1 MHTPKAVNISNLV
14 GVALVSIITLILA
27 LAVTAPSLNAAAATK
42 VVLVEG
48 PGFFTGTPTV
58 FAAQKGIFKK
68 HGLEVEFVTIARSTT
83 ALEAVRNG
91 DADLAWAG
99 SAAITR
105 ALKGPTD
112 VRIISQHMTK
122 PFWILVSRPEI
133 KRIAD
138 LKGKTL
144 GASSQG
150 NIEYVMLS
158 QILEKGGVNEGE
170 WKHVR
175 MRVPQRLLALKNN
188 QVAAVALTPPYNM
201 LALTQGFNRLA
212 DFDQYLPLWMSGTTV
227 ATIETIKTKP
237 AMIKSFLRAVKEA
250 IAIIHK
256 DKDTTVQF
264 WMKRHKVSR
273 EAASMAYD
281 KYAPTFK
288 QDASLEPVRKQWLF
302 EAKRIKIKN
311 PPSVE
316 TVVDFQLL
324 REVIKE

>member
-1 MHTPKAVNISNLV
+1 MHSAKTGSINVMAGMTALWMIIQIFAQTV
-14 GVALVSIITLILA
+14 VAPPLE
-27 LAVTAPSLNAAAATK
+27 AAELTK

-48 PGFFTGTPTV
+48 PGYFTGTPTV

-112 VRIISQHMTK
+112 VRIISQHMTR
-122 PFWILVSRPEI
+122 PFWILVSQPEI

-138 LKGKTL
+138 LKGKVL
-144 GASSQG
+144 GASTRG

-158 QILEKGGVNEGE
+158 QILEKGGVNEDE

-175 MRVPQRLLALKNN
+175 MRVPQRLPALKNK
-188 QVAAVALTPPYNM
+188 QIAAAALVPPYNM
-201 LALTQGFNRLA
+201 LALTQGYNRLA

-250 IAIIHK
+250 IAIIQK

-264 WMKRHKVSR
+264 WMKRHNVSR

-281 KYAPTFK
+281 KYGQSFK

-302 EAKRIKIKN
+302 EAKRIKVNN

>member
-1 MHTPKAVNISNLV
+1 MHSAKTGSINVMAGMTALWMIIQIFAQTV
-14 GVALVSIITLILA
+14 VAPPLE
-27 LAVTAPSLNAAAATK
+27 AAELTK

-112 VRIISQHMTK
+112 VRIINQHMTR

-138 LKGKTL
+138 LKGKVL
-144 GASSQG
+144 GASTRG
-150 NIEYVMLS
+150 NIEYVMLN
-158 QILEKGGVNEGE
+158 QILEKNGLNQGE
-170 WKHVR
+170 WQHIR
-175 MRVPQRLLALKNN
+175 MRVPQRWPALKNK
-188 QVAAVALTPPYNM
+188 QIAAAALVPPYNM

-212 DFDQYLPLWMSGTTV
+212 DFDQHLPLWMSGTSV
-227 ATIETIKTKP
+227 ARIDTIKTKP
-237 AMIKSFLRAVKEA
+237 AMIMSFLRAVKEA
-250 IAIIHK
+250 IAIIQS
-256 DKDTTVQF
+256 DKETAIQF

-273 EAASMAYD
+273 EAAALAYD
-281 KYAPTFK
+281 KYAPNFK
-288 QDASLEPVRKQWLF
+288 LAPIIEPVKKQWEF
-302 EAKRIKIKN
+302 RAKELKINN
-311 PPSVE
+311 PPPVE
-316 TVVDFQLL
+316 SIVDFRLL
-324 REVIKE
+324 KKVLKE